1 MTTLQAINNE
11 YNQLVNNLN
20 NYYNNQYNRIR
31 RMRIHPYYKNLYF
44 KRLLNYYRF
53 YLNKYK
59 NIRQLKL
66 NAYYQSLSA
75 QNVNKSF
82 KALMVGINYK
92 NTQSELRGCINDV
105 NSLKNY
111 FNRAKNLN
119 ENDICTLTDDTTLKP
134 TRENILQKYKELLVN
149 SEKGDVLY
157 FTYSGHGSYT
167 LDKSGDELDGKDE
180 LLVSIDH
187 KGISDDELKKLATT
201 YLKDGVTLF
210 VLLDCCHSGTLLDL
224 KYNYLSKND
233 FNEVIINERN
243 QETKGNIYFISGCR
257 DEQTS
262 ADAYIN
268 RKFQG
273 AMTWS
278 FLESLKTNNKLS
290 WKELL
295 LKMRTLL
302 KNHFTQVPQFSSG
315 LAIDIN
321 AKTIF

>member
-1 MTTLQAINNE
+1 MTTLQEINNE
-11 YNQLVNNLN
+11 YNQLVNSLN

-31 RMRIHPYYKNLYF
+31 RMRIHQYYKNLYLQ
-44 KRLLNYYRF
+44 RLVNYYRF

-59 NIRQLKL
+59 NIRQLKI
-66 NAYYQSLSA
+66 NAYNQSLSQ

-111 FNRAKNLN
+111 FNKTQKLN
-119 ENDICTLTDDTTLKP
+119 DNDICTLTDDTRLKP
-134 TRENILQKYKELLVN
+134 TRQNILEKYKELLEN
-149 SEKGDVLY
+149 AKEGDIIY

-187 KGISDDELKKLATT
+187 KGISDDELKKIAAT

-233 FNEVIINERN
+233 FNEVIINNRN
-243 QETKGNIYFISGCR
+243 EESKSNIYFISGCR

-278 FLESLKTNNKLS
+278 FLETLKSKSGLS
-290 WKELL
+290 WKEML
-295 LKMRTLL
+295 LKMRELL

-315 LAIDIN
+315 KSIDIN
-321 AKTIF
+321 SKTIF